1 MEKIKEGNYF
11 RLCWVVISCR
21 PTGICQTM
29 TAVRRRVYRVACA
42 PAAAVQTCVTTVVCV
57 QPRSSAVNMSLPAFA
72 AERRCCWRLAPAAV
86 DRRSA
91 ANPPH
96 AAATVERWDRD
107 GRTDTRPFRKPFSTY
122 CPGCVSSDSS
132 SGLWLRFV
140 C

>member
-1 MEKIKEGNYF
+1 VEKIKEGNHF
-11 RLCWVVISCR
+11 RLCWVVKLSADRNLSNNDSGTPPCLPSCMR
-21 PTGICQTM
+21 SGSS
-29 TAVRRRVYRVACA
+29 CA
-42 PAAAVQTCVTTVVCV
+42 NLRNYSSVCV

-91 ANPPH
+91 ANPPY

-107 GRTDTRPFRKPFSTY
+107 GRTDTRPFRKPLSTY
-122 CPGCVSSDSS
+122 CPGCVSSDCS
-132 SGLWLRFV
+132 SGLWFRFV